1 MKKLNTNTRYLYDII
16 NMYGGKLLKK
26 FNKSL
31 NRVYFV
37 NSGSEASDLAIK
49 LALAYSKNKNIMVIE
64 NGYHGHT
71 QRGTDISAYKFNHPK
86 GQGKKDYITVVPMPT
101 KKDFE
106 NENNFISET
115 IKKIKN
121 IAAFI
126 CEPILGCGGQVP
138 LPKNY
143 LNKVY
148 KEIRDNGGVC
158 ISDEVQTGFGRLG
171 KVFWGFELYNV
182 VPDIVVLGKSMGNGH
197 PIGAVITSDRIAS
210 KFSEGVE
217 FFSSFGGNP
226 VSCAVGS
233 SVLDIIEDEKLQ
245 DNAKIV
251 GQYYKKELQK
261 LKNKHKVIG
270 DVRGEGLFLG
280 IEIINEKNI
289 KPDKKLAHLLKNEL
303 REKYIL
309 VGTDGPHNNVIKSKP
324 PICFSVE
331 DVKLVVN
338 SIDKILCK
346 L

>member
-1 MKKLNTNTRYLYDII
+1 M
-16 NMYGGKLLKK
+16 
-26 FNKSL
+26 
-31 NRVYFV
+31 
-37 NSGSEASDLAIK
+37 
-49 LALAYSKNKNIMVIE
+49 
-64 NGYHGHT
+64 
-71 QRGTDISAYKFNHPK
+71 
-86 GQGKKDYITVVPMPT
+86 
-101 KKDFE
+101 
-106 NENNFISET
+106 
-115 IKKIKN
+115 
-121 IAAFI
+121 
-126 CEPILGCGGQVP
+126 C
-138 LPKNY
+138 
-143 LNKVY
+143 
-148 KEIRDNGGVC
+148 
-158 ISDEVQTGFGRLG
+158 
-171 KVFWGFELYNV
+171 
-182 VPDIVVLGKSMGNGH
+182 NGH

-280 IEIINEKNI
+280 IEIINEKNL
-289 KPDKKLAHLLKNEL
+289 KPDKKLAHLLKNKL

-309 VGTDGPHNNVIKSKP
+309 VGTDGPQNNVIKSKP